1 MKRRQLLTGAF
12 AAAGTGAL
20 ASPAVG
26 QSEPDLRWRLVSSF
40 PKNTILYFGAEYL
53 TKRVAELTNNKFQ
66 IQAFGPG
73 ELVPPLQVLDAV
85 QNGTI
90 ESGSSAS
97 YYYLGKDMT
106 FGFDCAVPFGLNAR
120 QQNAWL
126 YHGGGL
132 QLLRQFFKEYNIYN
146 IPSGNTGAQMGG
158 WFRKEIKSV
167 DDLKGLKFRCS
178 GFAAQVLSR
187 VGVVPQMIG
196 AGDVYPALERGA
208 IDAAEWVGPYD
219 DEKMGFYRVAKF
231 YYYPGWWE
239 GSAQVSTYA
248 HLPHW
253 EALPAQYKTALECAC
268 AEASVWMQSRFDAEN
283 PSALKRLVANGAQ
296 LRPFTREMMS
306 ACYEA
311 AFELYHEVA
320 ASNPRFKTVFEP
332 WLKFREEE
340 YLWFR
345 VAESTFDNFVY
356 AQAQRKT

>member
-1 MKRRQLLTGAF
+1 MKRRRFLMGTL
-12 AAAGTGAL
+12 AASS
-20 ASPAVG
+20 ASAITAPAIAQVTP
-26 QSEPDLRWRLVSSF
+26 EVRWRLASSF

-53 TKRVAELTNNKFQ
+53 TRRVAELTDNKFK

-73 ELVPPLQVLDAV
+73 ELIPALQVLDAV

-90 ESGSSAS
+90 ECGSSAS
-97 YYYLGKDMT
+97 YYYLGKDFT

-120 QQNAWL
+120 HQNAWL

-132 QLLRQFFKEYNIYN
+132 QLLRAFFKEYNIYN

-158 WFRKEIKSV
+158 WFRKEIKTV

-178 GFAAQVLSR
+178 GFAGQVLSR
-187 VGVVPQMIG
+187 IGVVPQMLG

-219 DEKMGFYRVAKF
+219 DEKMGFYKVAKF

-239 GSAQVSTYA
+239 GSAQVSTYV
-248 HLPHW
+248 HLPQW
-253 EALPAQYKTALECAC
+253 EALPAQFKAALESAC

-283 PSALKRLVANGAQ
+283 PPALRRLIANGAQ
-296 LRPFTREMMS
+296 LRGFSTEIMK

-311 AFELYHEVA
+311 AFRLYDEVA
-320 ASNPRFKTVFEP
+320 SSNSHFKTILEP
-332 WLKFREEE
+332 WLRFREEE

-345 VAESTFDNFVY
+345 VAENSFDNFVY
-356 AQAQRKT
+356 AQSQRKT